1 MGAVIIIG
9 GIIILGFVVFAI
21 YAMMRISSECSRWE
35 ENYRAK
41 KERKNDSNE
50 STKKTKSK

>member
-41 KERKNDSNE
+41 KKGAKKNE
-50 STKKTKSK
+50 KTKS